1 LKIFDGSDACVTP
14 VLSQE
19 EAPSH
24 PQNMARGSFLP
35 GGMPRPAPVLSRTP
49 ASASDSANTI
59 EFGLHTREV
68 LLEEG
73 LGEAEVD
80 DLIVR
85 GIVGQAEP
93 RPRAKL

>member
-1 LKIFDGSDACVTP
+1 MIIC
-14 VLSQE
+14 
-19 EAPSH
+19 
-24 PQNMARGSFLP
+24 RGSFLP

>member
-1 LKIFDGSDACVTP
+1 
-14 VLSQE
+14 
-19 EAPSH
+19 
-24 PQNMARGSFLP
+24 
-35 GGMPRPAPVLSRTP
+35 MPRPAPVLSRTP

-68 LLEEG
+68 LMDEG
-73 LGEAEVD
+73 MGEAEVE

-93 RPRAKL
+93 RSKM

>member
-1 LKIFDGSDACVTP
+1 
-14 VLSQE
+14 
-19 EAPSH
+19 
-24 PQNMARGSFLP
+24 M
-35 GGMPRPAPVLSRTP
+35 LSRTP

-68 LLEEG
+68 LMEEG
-73 LGEAEVD
+73 MGEAEVE

-93 RPRAKL
+93 KSKM